1 MFVRNRNITKKKKTK
16 KQSTGHPSPPLIPP
30 TKPSP
35 PTEEKTHTLPENS
48 IPHRSNEQKQKQKKK
63 KRVYCGWP
71 FKQKFNGFKKGRE
84 RETHPSPPDGAKI
97 TLKIQSRQ
105 NC

>member
-48 IPHRSNEQKQKQKKK
+48 IPHRSNEQKQKQKK
-63 KRVYCGWP
+63 RNVYTVAGHSSR
-71 FKQKFNGFKKGRE
+71 NLMDLRREERE
-84 RETHPSPPDGAKI
+84 RPTHH
-97 TLKIQSRQ
+97 RQ
-105 NC
+105 TVQKSH